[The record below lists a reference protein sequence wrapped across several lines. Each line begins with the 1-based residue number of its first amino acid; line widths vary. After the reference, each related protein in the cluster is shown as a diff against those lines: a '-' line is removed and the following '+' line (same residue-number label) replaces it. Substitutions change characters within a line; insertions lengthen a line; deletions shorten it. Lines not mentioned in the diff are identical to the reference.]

1 MKLLKDWRKIDVNGE
16 PVLQHVNL
24 LNQKTTA
31 DDDELHERHWYAYSY
46 TENNLKSIQTA
57 DYRHCVLLHKQSN
70 KVFISCCTCLML
82 VVKEH
87 ILYLHTFNRRR
98 DNGLT

>member
-31 DDDELHERHWYAYSY
+31 DDDDISMTHICSVFNHDGTIA
-46 TENNLKSIQTA
+46 SIG
-57 DYRHCVLLHKQSN
+57 VMKLIKLN
-70 KVFISCCTCLML
+70 KYGV
-82 VVKEH
+82 
-87 ILYLHTFNRRR
+87 
-98 DNGLT
+98 DN

>member
-31 DDDELHERHWYAYSY
+31 DDDDEG
-46 TENNLKSIQTA
+46 
-57 DYRHCVLLHKQSN
+57 LLHLQCDLLHLRCGPNPMWSDA
-70 KVFISCCTCLML
+70 VISHTSVTC
-82 VVKEH
+82 V
-87 ILYLHTFNRRR
+87 
-98 DNGLT
+98 